1 MVDWKTCKDK
11 YLAKEIKQDINLA
24 NSLINS
30 SSKKMKSQMLL
41 DLNDETASSKITLAY
56 DSLRELLEAL
66 AVIKGYKIYNHECY
80 CSFLKEIMEES
91 LLGDTFD
98 SLRKIRNSINYYG
111 KEISAKEA
119 EPVLK
124 KIQDTSKDIKSLIDK
139 EKKK

>member
-1 MVDWKTCKDK
+1 
-11 YLAKEIKQDINLA
+11 
-24 NSLINS
+24 
-30 SSKKMKSQMLL
+30 MLL

-139 EKKK
+139 EKKKQKINRFSKPQNCTNFEQLICY